1 MEIHK
6 KNHKKEL
13 NYNEDSINE
22 FYNEINNCNVFN
34 NRIKEADNFFKKM
47 NEIINFVISF
57 YLNQSLMNDIKNI

>member
-13 NYNEDSINE
+13 NYHEDSINE

-34 NRIKEADNFFKKM
+34 NRIKKADNFFKKM

-57 YLNQSLMNDIKNI
+57 YLNQSIMNDIKNI